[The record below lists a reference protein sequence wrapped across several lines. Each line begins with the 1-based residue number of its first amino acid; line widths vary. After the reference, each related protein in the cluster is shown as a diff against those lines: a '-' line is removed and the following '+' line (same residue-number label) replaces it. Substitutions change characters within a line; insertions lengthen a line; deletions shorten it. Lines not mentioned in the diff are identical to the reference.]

1 MAGDCDCVV
10 YGVCLVYRKE
20 GEGMMGYAKFIT
32 VISRGVTLLSFCSVV
47 ALIDFLDVEE
57 TVLGPFLLI
66 VGLFWSAYMGVI
78 VFEKL
83 GGTKMEG
90 E

>member
-1 MAGDCDCVV
+1 
-10 YGVCLVYRKE
+10 
-20 GEGMMGYAKFIT
+20 MGYGKFIT
-32 VISRGVTLLSFCSVV
+32 LISKGVMMLSLCAVF
-47 ALIDFLDVEE
+47 ALIEVLDVWE
-57 TVLGPFLLI
+57 TPLCPCLTI

-83 GGTKMEG
+83 GGAKMEG